1 MRFNFPCFLIFVREV
16 QCANTHLV
24 EPFSGQKLT
33 SFFKNPSLIVCVSL
47 REVYDRCLKLSLK
60 GAVGDS
66 SSMETKQDVEEWKI
80 CRKNERLMLS
90 SQPCGQDSR
99 VVYCVMVVLYNYPGS
114 PVLENPECVLLP
126 ASHT

>member
-1 MRFNFPCFLIFVREV
+1 MCEHPSSGAIYWPEVNKFLQKIF
-16 QCANTHLV
+16 
-24 EPFSGQKLT
+24 
-33 SFFKNPSLIVCVSL
+33 LIVCVSL

-99 VVYCVMVVLYNYPGS
+99 VVYCVMVVLYNYPS
-114 PVLENPECVLLP
+114 SPPVLENPECVLLP